1 MGPEVNAT
9 TTPPPNPNLSPK
21 PVTEVPEQ
29 PILTATRMTAR
40 PEKPEPKHSAA
51 PKPGAGKS
59 KKKATTGVKTA
70 AAKPRPPSLV
80 VSTQPSTSPLEDI
93 SDLDH
98 LLQACVKLTRRLLM
112 SIIFLA
118 TGAAR
123 PRALLKTVILFVAE
137 YGQYALIGYL
147 STTQCPFRAN
157 PLGGYCNSSQID
169 RQTCVNPCGLPFAFL
184 PTYRREPDR
193 LFRRGNAG
201 LDGW

>member
-112 SIIFLA
+112 STIFLA

-137 YGQYALIGYL
+137 YGHYALIG
-147 STTQCPFRAN
+147 
-157 PLGGYCNSSQID
+157 
-169 RQTCVNPCGLPFAFL
+169 
-184 PTYRREPDR
+184 
-193 LFRRGNAG
+193 
-201 LDGW
+201 